1 MKRTSTSFIM
11 ACASLSLFFCTSAS
25 SGEIVIASSVYTTQ
39 HEFFADIIK
48 GMRKAAAAKGVKLIV
63 TDANSNATTQNNQL
77 EDFAMQKVKAIILF
91 PVDPQAVVPAV
102 EHAIDLG
109 IPVIEADIKLNT
121 DRTAAFLGSDNI
133 ELGVRAGEYA
143 KKYIT
148 EKMDGKANIGVVT
161 WFSDVG
167 QQERFKG
174 FKDTLANMP
183 DVKIVAVQNGDARE
197 ESMTAVENIL
207 QANPGMN
214 MYFGTNEGTVL
225 GGLAA
230 IESANKTKDVAIIG
244 IDISQDGGRALK
256 EGNIIA
262 LIAQQPVVLGEKA
275 IEAALDVISGK
286 TIPKNIVI
294 PVMPVD
300 KTNVDSFMN

>member
-1 MKRTSTSFIM
+1 MKGRALLFL
-11 ACASLSLFFCTSAS
+11 ACVATFAA
-25 SGEIVIASSVYTTQ
+25 GAAAQEVVVASSVYTTQ

-48 GMRKAAAAKGVKLIV
+48 GMTKAAGEKGVKLIV
-63 TDANSNATTQNNQL
+63 TDANSNITTQNNQID
-77 EDFAMQKVKAIILF
+77 DFVVQKVDAIILF

-102 EHAIDLG
+102 EHAVDLG

-133 ELGVRAGEYA
+133 ELGARAGEYA
-143 KKYIT
+143 KKYIN
-148 EKMDGKANIGVVT
+148 EKLGGKAKIGVVT

-174 FKDTLANMP
+174 FKDTLADMP
-183 DVKIVAVQNGDARE
+183 GVEIVAVQNGDARE
-197 ESMTAVENIL
+197 ESMTAVENIM

-214 MYFGTNEGTVL
+214 MYYGTNEGTVL

-230 IESANKTKDVAIIG
+230 IESADKTDKIGIIG
-244 IDISQDGGRALK
+244 IDISQDGARGLR
-256 EGNIIA
+256 EGKIIA

-275 IEAALDVISGK
+275 VEAALDIINGK
-286 TIPKNIVI
+286 SVPKNITV
-294 PVMPVD
+294 PVLPVD
-300 KTNVDSFMN
+300 KSNVDQFMQ

>member
-1 MKRTSTSFIM
+1 MKISKTLLLAVFLS
-11 ACASLSLFFCTSAS
+11 CAFAVCAPA
-25 SGEIVIASSVYTTQ
+25 GERVVIASSVYTTQ

-48 GMRKAAAAKGVKLIV
+48 GMRKAAAANDVDLII
-63 TDANSNATTQNNQL
+63 TDANSDSTRQNNQL
-77 EDFAMQKVKAIILF
+77 EDFAVQKVDAIIIF

-109 IPVIEADIKLNT
+109 IPVVESDIKLNT
-121 DRTAAFLGSDNI
+121 DRTVTFIGSDNI
-133 ELGVRAGEYA
+133 ELGQRAGEYA
-143 KKYIT
+143 KNYIN
-148 EKMDGKANIGVVT
+148 EKLGGKARIGVVT

-167 QQERFKG
+167 QQERLQG
-174 FKDTLANMP
+174 FEQVISGMP
-183 DVKIVAVQNGDARE
+183 DVKIVAKQNGDARE

-207 QANPGMN
+207 QANPDMN
-214 MYFGTNEGTVL
+214 VYYGTNEGTVL

-230 IESANKTKDVAIIG
+230 IESAGKIKDIAIIG

-256 EGNIIA
+256 EGNIVA

-275 IEAALDVISGK
+275 IEAALDAVAGRDV
-286 TIPKNIVI
+286 PKNIIV

-300 KTNVDSFMN
+300 KSNVDDFME